1 VVDHTLL
8 APEATRPRILELCA
22 QAAELRCHAV
32 CVNGAWV
39 ATAKAALAASPVRVC
54 AVVGFPLGAMA
65 TAAKSFEAR
74 TAVADGADEID
85 MVMSIGQ
92 LKSGDEPLVLADI
105 RSLRAAIPGETILK
119 VILETALLTDD
130 EIRRACLAA
139 KAGGADL
146 VKTSTGFNPAGGATT
161 HAVRLMRQTVGS
173 ALGVKA
179 SGGIRTLAEAEA
191 LLEAGA
197 NRLGLS
203 ATLSIL
209 EEIRSLG
216 RRGPPP
222 AG

>member
-1 VVDHTLL
+1 V
-8 APEATRPRILELCA
+8 
-22 QAAELRCHAV
+22 AA
-32 CVNGAWV
+32 
-39 ATAKAALAASPVRVC
+39 AKAALAASPVAVC

-92 LKSGDEPLVLADI
+92 LKSDNEPLVLADV

-191 LLEAGA
+191 MLEAGA
-197 NRLGLS
+197 TRLGLS

-209 EEIRSLG
+209 EELRHIG
-216 RRGPPP
+216 R
-222 AG
+222 